1 MKKLL
6 GQIAKAIGYV
16 IGSVI
21 GGLMTGLRRLGVWLH
36 NLRRRLLSGSLPDYV
51 VIELADSISERAPAE
66 PLFYQLLPGYK
77 PPMSIESLT
86 EAFRQVA
93 GDPDVR
99 GIVLI
104 VRGSVLGLT
113 QAQSMAALFDR
124 FRQWDETFNRGEN
137 SPDGSTP
144 NAKTIT
150 VHLEQISMATYVM
163 AAAADQIVVTPLTTW
178 DVFGFR
184 AAPTFLKETF
194 ARFGIEF
201 DVVKIAPW
209 KTAGDSLSRSSM
221 SDEQRAQLT
230 WLLDSLYDEAVTSI
244 SQGRRIDYGDV
255 EALIDHAPM
264 DAYEAELCGLV
275 DEIGYEDELPMLLA
289 DWATDDQASD
299 ETQRDKEPAK
309 LRRYDETRMLLYR
322 RLRPRHAKSI
332 GVLSL
337 QGAIMPGIISPF
349 TAPAAGFRRKH
360 HRQRHSA
367 AATAL
372 GSQRR
377 KPGRGRA
384 ACRFARR
391 IGSGLRSDL
400 A

>member
-1 MKKLL
+1 
-6 GQIAKAIGYV
+6 
-16 IGSVI
+16 
-21 GGLMTGLRRLGVWLH
+21 
-36 NLRRRLLSGSLPDYV
+36 
-51 VIELADSISERAPAE
+51 
-66 PLFYQLLPGYK
+66 
-77 PPMSIESLT
+77 MSIESLT

-104 VRGSVLGLT
+104 VRGSGLGLT
-113 QAQSMAALFDR
+113 QAQSMAALFER
-124 FRQWDETFNRGEN
+124 FRQWDETFNRAAN

-150 VHLEQISMATYVM
+150 VHLEQVSMATYVM

-275 DEIGYEDELPMLLA
+275 DEIGYEDELPALLA
-289 DWATDDQASD
+289 DWAPEDEDDGSD
-299 ETQRDKEPAK
+299 KAQRDKEPAR

-322 RLRPRHAKSI
+322 RLRPRHAKAI

-337 QGAIMPGIISPF
+337 QGAIMPGIS
-349 TAPAAGFRRKH
+349 
-360 HRQRHSA
+360 RHSPLPLPVFGENTIGS
-367 AATAL
+367 ATVQQQL
-372 GSQRR
+372 
-377 KPGRGRA
+377 RA
-384 ACRFARR
+384 ARKDDSLAAVVLHVDSPG
-391 IGSGLRSDL
+391 GSALASDL
-400 A
+400 IWRELKLLDETKPLIVYMGGVAAIGRLLHRRARTQDRGPTQHVDRQHRRHRHQAGDPGPL